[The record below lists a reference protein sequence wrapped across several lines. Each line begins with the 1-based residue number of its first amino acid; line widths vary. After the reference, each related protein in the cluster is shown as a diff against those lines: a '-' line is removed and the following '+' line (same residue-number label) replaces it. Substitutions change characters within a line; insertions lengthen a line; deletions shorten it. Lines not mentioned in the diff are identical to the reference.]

1 MPNPK
6 PWEVLATESL
16 QDCAV
21 FGVSRLHS
29 RSPRDGRE
37 HPFFRIDAT
46 DWINVVPITASGEM
60 VLVRQY
66 RHGAAEITLEI
77 PGGMVDHGE
86 TPAEAATR
94 ELLEETGYRAA
105 ELTPIGC
112 SNPNSALFDNH
123 LYSFLAVGCERVG
136 EIRNEGT
143 EETAVELLPPS
154 EVTRQVRAGEIDHA
168 LVLVGLYFWELSQ
181 RSGSSA
187 KERRS
192 DSHG

>member
-1 MPNPK
+1 MGRANVTAMPDPK
-6 PWEVLATESL
+6 PWELISVDHL

-46 DWINVVPITASGEM
+46 DWINVVALTTSGEL

-66 RHGAAEITLEI
+66 RHGAAELTLEI
-77 PGGMVDHGE
+77 PGGMVDPGE
-86 TPAEAATR
+86 TPPDAAAR
-94 ELLEETGYRAA
+94 ELLEETGYRAT
-105 ELTPIGC
+105 EITQIGC

-123 LYSFLAVGCERVG
+123 LYSFLALGCERVD

-143 EETAVELLPPS
+143 EETVVELLPPE

-168 LVLVGLYFWELSQ
+168 LVLVGLYFWELSK
-181 RSGSSA
+181 S
-187 KERRS
+187 
-192 DSHG
+192 